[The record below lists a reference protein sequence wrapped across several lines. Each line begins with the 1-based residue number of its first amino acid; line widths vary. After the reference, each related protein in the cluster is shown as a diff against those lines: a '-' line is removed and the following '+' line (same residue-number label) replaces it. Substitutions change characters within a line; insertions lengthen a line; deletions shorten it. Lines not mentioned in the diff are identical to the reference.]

1 MAAPVGNARFIPNCA
16 RCPHRPRRAPGVW
29 CSGEL
34 RHPTRRIVRQLRL
47 PLGRPVSYVRRDLA
61 QGPSN
66 AQAIAALDVWPDWH
80 GGCLVLVG
88 DEGSGK
94 THLAQGWAVHARAVV
109 LDRDVTDIAAANG
122 RPVLVEDVDR
132 GIDAETLFH
141 LINMAGHDGGS
152 LLLTARLPPATWTA
166 ELPDLRSRLNALPV
180 AVIEEPDD
188 HVLEGVLRKFF
199 RERSIRPPKEV
210 FPYLLRRMERSIP
223 AAREIVKKLDETA
236 DEEQRPISRA
246 LARQILEDDT
256 DNLDLFHR

>member
-1 MAAPVGNARFIPNCA
+1 M
-16 RCPHRPRRAPGVW
+16 
-29 CSGEL
+29 
-34 RHPTRRIVRQLRL
+34 RQLRL
-47 PLGRPVSYVRRDLA
+47 SLRRPVSYARREFSH
-61 QGPSN
+61 GPSN
-66 AQAIAALDVWPDWH
+66 AQAIAALDAWPAWH

-94 THLAQGWAVHARAVV
+94 THLAQGWAAQARALV
-109 LDRDVTDIAAANG
+109 LDRGANDIAAANG
-122 RPVLVEDVDR
+122 RPVLVEDVDQ

-152 LLLTARLPPATWTA
+152 LLLTARLAPTAWPA

-188 HVLEGVLRKFF
+188 QVLEGVLRKFF

-223 AAREIVKKLDETA
+223 AAREIVRKLDEAA

-246 LARQILEDDT
+246 LARQIIEDDT
-256 DNLDLFHR
+256 DNLDLFDG